1 MRGQF
6 PGQAVSGLVKG
17 LPCVHH
23 TNNTVICMIGP
34 EITGSEI
41 TGPEITG
48 PEITGPEITGIEI
61 TGPEITGIERD
72 DSSSAGRSSD
82 LG

>member
-34 EITGSEI
+34 EL
-41 TGPEITG
+41 TGPELTG
-48 PEITGPEITGIEI
+48 AEITGIEI
-61 TGPEITGIERD
+61 TGIEITGIEITGIERD

>member
-34 EITGSEI
+34 EL
-41 TGPEITG
+41 TGPELTG
-48 PEITGPEITGIEI
+48 AEITGI
-61 TGPEITGIERD
+61 EITGIERD